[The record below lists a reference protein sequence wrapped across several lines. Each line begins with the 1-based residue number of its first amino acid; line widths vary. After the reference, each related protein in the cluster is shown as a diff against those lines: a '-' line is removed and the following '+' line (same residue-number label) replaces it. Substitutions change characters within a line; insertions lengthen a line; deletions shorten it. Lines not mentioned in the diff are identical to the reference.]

1 MKWDTFLT
9 FTTMDSKLMKDL
21 NVSQETIRILRRT
34 QAAPFLPQL
43 QPLLDVSPE
52 ARERKENELWG
63 LHQGKSIFTA
73 KESVYLKGNLQN
85 LSLIHI

>member
-1 MKWDTFLT
+1 MPLAILESHMQKNERGHLYTS
-9 FTTMDSKLMKDL
+9 FTKMDSNLMKDL

-52 ARERKENELWG
+52 ARENK
-63 LHQGKSIFTA
+63 GK
-73 KESVYLKGNLQN
+73 
-85 LSLIHI
+85 

>member
-1 MKWDTFLT
+1 MTKQEIISNGKKENLFNKCLWKYWRPTCRMKWDTFLT

-52 ARERKENELWG
+52 ARENK
-63 LHQGKSIFTA
+63 GK
-73 KESVYLKGNLQN
+73 
-85 LSLIHI
+85 